1 MDFNL
6 QKINAYVANKKTI
19 LVGEN
24 HGVLENPQFVRSLLE
39 AFSGIVKVKFVGFEY
54 PSFVYEDFLKAVS
67 ANTYESIEKL
77 EVTQIL
83 IKDGRFSRYHFDLL
97 VFLYEKKVPFVF
109 FDSGRGT
116 WDDRDKAMYENITKS
131 TNMESEGDVVIIVA
145 GNIHTKLKELNPN
158 NENYKPL
165 GTYFRIE
172 DTLLIELIYHS
183 GEFFNFNKRSF
194 GLSPM
199 PDDVFEVINDHEV
212 HYHLENV
219 QSTK

>member
-6 QKINAYVANKKTI
+6 KQINTCLASKKTI
-19 LVGEN
+19 LIGEN
-24 HGVLENPQFVRSLLE
+24 HGVSENPQFVRALLE
-39 AFSGIVKVKFVGFEY
+39 ALGNMARIKFVGFEY

-67 ANTYESIEKL
+67 ANTYESIENL
-77 EVTQIL
+77 EVTQML

-97 VFLYEKKVPFVF
+97 LFLYEKKVPFVF

-131 TNMESEGDVVIIVA
+131 TNMEGEGEVVIIVA
-145 GNIHTKLKELNPN
+145 GNIHTKLKELNLN

-172 DTLLIELIYHS
+172 DILLIELIYHS
-183 GEFFNFNKRSF
+183 GEFFNFSKRVFTPSQ
-194 GLSPM
+194 M
-199 PDDVFEVINDHEV
+199 PEEAFEVISDHEI